1 MRTGLYPIGLGR
13 AHFPIKADSMSATQI
28 ARTRTS
34 DSVIAGFGARAR
46 QALWAMFIL
55 LPSILAATYY
65 GLIASDRY
73 VSEARFVIHTAS
85 KPNGALGGLTALLQL
100 AGLERSQDDAFA
112 VRDYL
117 TSRDGLRELNARLPL
132 RPRYGV
138 ADADFAAR
146 FPSLLYGP
154 SDEALFRYFSTMV
167 TAVVNTTSGLTTLR
181 VQAFRAEDAHQI
193 ARTLLDLGEEQVNRL
208 NVRIQQDALHLA
220 ATELARAEERRIT
233 TQIAVTAFRA
243 RELTLDPTKESAG
256 IIGMIGRLS
265 SELADARMAVDQ
277 TRASSPNSPQL
288 LSQQQRVDAINRQ
301 IELQRLQV
309 AGDANGLADKI
320 ERYERLLLEDE
331 FAIRAL
337 AQTTIAMES
346 ARIEAR
352 RQQLFLERVVEPGL
366 PDEAIMPQRW
376 ASIGTVFGFNII
388 GGLIIFLLVTGVREH
403 AAGSRRQR

>member
-1 MRTGLYPIGLGR
+1 
-13 AHFPIKADSMSATQI
+13 MSATDI
-28 ARTRTS
+28 AA
-34 DSVIAGFGARAR
+34 AGGRAAAAFGARLR
-46 QALWAMFIL
+46 RILWLTVIL
-55 LPSILAATYY
+55 SPSIFAAIYY

-85 KPNGALGGLTALLQL
+85 KPSGIMGGLSALLQL

-117 TSRDGLRELNARLPL
+117 TSRDALRELNARLPL

-138 ADADFAAR
+138 ADADFLAR
-146 FPSLLYGP
+146 FPSILYGP
-154 SDEALFRYFSTMV
+154 SDEAFFRYFGTML
-167 TAVVNTTSGLTTLR
+167 TAVVNTGSGLTTLR
-181 VQAFRAEDAHQI
+181 VQGFRAEDAQQVTRI
-193 ARTLLDLGEEQVNRL
+193 LLDLGEEQVNRL
-208 NVRIQQDALHLA
+208 NTRIQQDAVRLA
-220 ATELARAEERRIT
+220 ASELARAEERRIT
-233 TQIAVTAFRA
+233 TQVAVTAFRA
-243 RELTLDPTKESAG
+243 RELTLDPNKESAG

-265 SELADARMAVDQ
+265 SELADARMMLDQ
-277 TRASSPNSPQL
+277 TRASAPNSPQL
-288 LSQQQRVDAINRQ
+288 LTQQQRVDAINRQ

-309 AGDANGLADKI
+309 AGEANGIADKI

-337 AQTTIAMES
+337 AQTTISMES

-376 ASIGTVFGFNII
+376 ALATTVFGFNVI
-388 GGLIIFLLVTGVREH
+388 GGLIVFLLITGVREH
-403 AAGSRRQR
+403 TAGSRQHR

>member
-1 MRTGLYPIGLGR
+1 MT
-13 AHFPIKADSMSATQI
+13 ATQF
-28 ARTRTS
+28 ARTS
-34 DSVIAGFGARAR
+34 DSAIAGSAARILR
-46 QALWAMFIL
+46 GLWVMTIL
-55 LPSILAATYY
+55 SPSILAAIYY

-73 VSEARFVIHTAS
+73 MSEARFVIHTAS
-85 KPNGALGGLTALLQL
+85 KPSGALGGLTALLQL

-138 ADADFAAR
+138 ADADFIAR

-154 SDEALFRYFSTMV
+154 SDEAFFRYFGTML

-193 ARTLLDLGEEQVNRL
+193 TRTLLDLGEEQVNRL
-208 NVRIQQDALHLA
+208 NVRIQQDALRLA

-243 RELTLDPTKESAG
+243 RELTVDPTKESAG

-265 SELADARMAVDQ
+265 SELADARMAIDQ

-337 AQTTIAMES
+337 AQTTISMES

-376 ASIGTVFGFNII
+376 AMVGTVFGFNVI

-403 AAGSRRQR
+403 AAGSRRLR